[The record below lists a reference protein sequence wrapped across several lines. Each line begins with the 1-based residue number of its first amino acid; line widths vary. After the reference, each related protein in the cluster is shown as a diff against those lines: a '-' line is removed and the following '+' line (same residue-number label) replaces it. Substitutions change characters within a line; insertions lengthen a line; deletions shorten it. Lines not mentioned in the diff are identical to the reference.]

1 MLYFGH
7 VTPIEGP
14 VDPGYGQGTPLPPIS
29 TLPLPP
35 PPPGIVTP
43 PIALPPVINM
53 PPHTMP
59 PIFIPED
66 PAKPLPPPG
75 TIWPP
80 LPPGT
85 GIAGKALV
93 CIWVVGVGTR
103 WLVVDG
109 PDKWPPE
116 AGPKR

>member
-1 MLYFGH
+1 MALYYGH
-7 VTPIEGP
+7 VEQVEGP
-14 VDPGYGQGTPLPPIS
+14 TDPGWGQGRPLPPKPG
-29 TLPLPP
+29 LPLPP
-35 PPPGIVTP
+35 LPPGIVAP
-43 PIALPPVINM
+43 PIALPPEITI
-53 PPHTMP
+53 PMP
-59 PIFIPED
+59 PIVIPEPPD
-66 PAKPLPPPG
+66 KPLPPPG

-93 CIWVVGVGTR
+93 CVWVVGVGTR

-109 PDKWPPE
+109 PDLWPPV